1 MNSVIIKDIA
11 SNSYTYNFDSKTFK
25 RYIYDSR
32 LVNNISSIEYDIKH
46 IDNDQIEDVLYF
58 CLHNKIKVILKKDL
72 ELNKLPDILLECFDV
87 NEINKTILQL
97 SPKKESEYL
106 KKNVSIAI
114 ISYNNLTFLEKMIN
128 QVLKYTNDIV
138 IIDNKS
144 TYQPLL
150 DFFKTNENK
159 YTILN
164 MEKNHG
170 HTVYKIDTVKK
181 ILGPLYLLT
190 DPDIE
195 LPSTLP
201 KNFVRQ
207 FYDLTKKYKI
217 HKIGVALDIFSDN
230 IRTDVKALGF
240 HGVWNTIKDWEKQFW
255 KKRIEDKD
263 FELYSGDVDT
273 TFCFVNE
280 PNTIYKNLPI
290 RIAGVDY
297 TSKHLPWYKNWESQ
311 LRDNEYNEYMKG
323 NISTNWCVKN

>member
-1 MNSVIIKDIA
+1 
-11 SNSYTYNFDSKTFK
+11 
-25 RYIYDSR
+25 
-32 LVNNISSIEYDIKH
+32 
-46 IDNDQIEDVLYF
+46 
-58 CLHNKIKVILKKDL
+58 LKKDL